1 MTDRPE
7 VSGLPRYIMGQSMGG
22 AIALKVHLKEPNTW
36 DGVILVAPM
45 CKVSTFLCV
54 AVDVTDFI
62 IIIFMS
68 LSYYE
73 FSSFRA
79 LNCFIHRIPKSSEE

>member
-1 MTDRPE
+1 MFVFQLTDRPE

-45 CKVSTFLCV
+45 CKVSPFLRV
-54 AVDVTDFI
+54 AVDVIHFI
-62 IIIFMS
+62 IINFMF
-68 LSYYE
+68 L
-73 FSSFRA
+73 
-79 LNCFIHRIPKSSEE
+79 FIP